1 MKIISV
7 QTAEVLGIYTPKL
20 TRTDKKSDKKT
31 YPKMSSL
38 KSIDDLADAA
48 FRQMAGQMVNYFSPH
63 FKTQAMSLDKIKAKQ
78 FKKEAKEAH
87 DLLKKGDLNNGFKM
101 YKAMYDEDSYNPR
114 LAYNVGTVYEVAGE
128 FDKATEYYGIASQ
141 LDGKNKKYS
150 TALKRAE
157 GGVQL
162 VQDLASM
169 DIILETY
176 AFGEGPAS
184 SGKIV
189 IKGNNS
195 ARVSAHAEPKK
206 GSDSVAKVPGGLSF
220 DIIETSGDWYKVK
233 LLGGK
238 EGYFHK
244 DDVKLQ

>member
-87 DLLKKGDLNNGFKM
+87 DLLKRGDLNNGFKM

-128 FDKATEYYGIASQ
+128 FEKAAEYYLGAIANGDITAYARLGYLYERGLGVRHDIVRAAELYSLAVTQ
-141 LDGKNKKYS
+141 DNHHGYSRLGLLYLVGKGVEKK
-150 TALKRAE
+150 E
-157 GGVQL
+157 FQIGEIL
-162 VQDLASM
+162 VR
-169 DIILETY
+169 
-176 AFGEGPAS
+176 
-184 SGKIV
+184 K
-189 IKGNNS
+189 
-195 ARVSAHAEPKK
+195 
-206 GSDSVAKVPGGLSF
+206 SVL
-220 DIIETSGDWYKVK
+220 
-233 LLGGK
+233 
-238 EGYFHK
+238 
-244 DDVKLQ
+244 